1 MKSNHLPTMK
11 SVLQLN
17 QTKAIFP
24 SPVKHC
30 NFPSFFIK
38 PHDNLNQ
45 FAFPQE
51 VKKNLDSTVKAIGN
65 WLQRAKLRL
74 KSKYPFK
81 SQLLCEKKPRQHAKK
96 VVSDSLGLGDFAIRL
111 VNAQRAS
118 EVFWRI
124 QITEELSNQSV
135 HQNAF
140 GASWND
146 VWASKC

>member
-11 SVLQLN
+11 SVLQQN

-51 VKKNLDSTVKAIGN
+51 VKKNLDSTVKAIRN
-65 WLQRAKLRL
+65 WLQRAK
-74 KSKYPFK
+74 YPFK
-81 SQLLCEKKPRQHAKK
+81 CELLCEKKPRQHAKK

-111 VNAQRAS
+111 MNAQRAS
-118 EVFWRI
+118 EVF
-124 QITEELSNQSV
+124 
-135 HQNAF
+135 
-140 GASWND
+140 
-146 VWASKC
+146 